1 LDYGPSGKRNCLL
14 SVRRA
19 IPLVPAGRN
28 EIVEPVGVNAIEQGK
43 EHRMSEQ
50 GPGGEHY
57 RQLDPM
63 PIEVIDAWGLGFNL
77 GNALKYIARA
87 GIKTDDPIQDLE
99 KAQYYVTREIDRL
112 RTWKRK

>member
-1 LDYGPSGKRNCLL
+1 MDEDEYGY
-14 SVRRA
+14 
-19 IPLVPAGRN
+19 
-28 EIVEPVGVNAIEQGK
+28 
-43 EHRMSEQ
+43 

-57 RQLDPM
+57 GKLDPM

-87 GIKTDDPIQDLE
+87 GIKTVDPIQDLE